1 MSRYVEMILGTV
13 AVLLVAC
20 ASTNR
25 SATRRNDLGG
35 EWILQSITGE
45 KDPDK
50 MYSES
55 RMPTLLFDTSKMSVS
70 GNNGCNRISGKYT
83 LPGKEKIKLG
93 PLVSTKM
100 ACPDIGNGETIFMN
114 AIAKCNSFSVD
125 DNTLVL
131 KENDKKIM
139 KFTKHIKD
147 KSGNQ

>member
-1 MSRYVEMILGTV
+1 MSRYLVLILGTV

-83 LPGKEKIKLG
+83 LPGKEKIKFG
-93 PLVSTKM
+93 PLMSTKM

-114 AIAKCNSFSVD
+114 AIAKCNRSEEHTSELQSQS
-125 DNTLVL
+125 NL
-131 KENDKKIM
+131 
-139 KFTKHIKD
+139 
-147 KSGNQ
+147 